1 MPNNKKKL
9 YNIIEKKLI
18 IKKNDISL
26 PPTAWFSKKIKYF
39 VLETNLDK
47 L

>member
-9 YNIIEKKLI
+9 YNIIEEKLI

-26 PPTAWFSKKIKYF
+26 PLTEQFSKKFKYF
-39 VLETNLDK
+39 VLDTNLDR

>member
-18 IKKNDISL
+18 IKKNDMSL
-26 PPTAWFSKKIKYF
+26 PPTA
-39 VLETNLDK
+39 
-47 L
+47 